1 MKVYTDSEGRILA
14 VGTTDD
20 VSLIEHTIA
29 DDEQNPFLGWS
40 DAKIMC
46 YRVKVENGHVTMM
59 TPYVP
64 SNLID
69 KIAQMQTDIKDNAS
83 TTSASWK
90 PNTIFREGEYVS
102 YNGALYQCIVTNHDI
117 VPTNKDYYRATD
129 VASELN
135 NLLRRI
141 NA

>member
-20 VSLIEHTIA
+20 VSLIEQTIA
-29 DDEQNPFLGWS
+29 DDEQNPFIGWS

-46 YRVKVENGHVTMM
+46 YRVTVDDGHVTMM

-69 KIAQMQTDIKDNAS
+69 KISQMQTLIGYAV
-83 TTSASWK
+83 TSVDDLILTQADMLFDMCLLEMG
-90 PNTIFREGEYVS
+90 I
-102 YNGALYQCIVTNHDI
+102 D
-117 VPTNKDYYRATD
+117 
-129 VASELN
+129 ASEFFEDFGSEEED
-135 NLLRRI
+135 
-141 NA
+141 

>member
-20 VSLIEHTIA
+20 DSLIELTIN
-29 DDEQNPFLGWS
+29 DDEQNPFIGWS

-46 YRVKVENGHVTMM
+46 YRVEVDENGFVTMM

-69 KIAQMQTDIKDNAS
+69 KISQMQTDIKTNSID
-83 TTSASWK
+83 TGL
-90 PNTIFREGEYVS
+90 NTEG
-102 YNGALYQCIVTNHDI
+102 LIVTNNTIDMI
-117 VPTNKDYYRATD
+117 LTEILPT
-129 VASELN
+129 
-135 NLLRRI
+135 LLMPLE
-141 NA
+141 